1 MLVAKLTDYD
11 RNFIHLI
18 LRSPDLGD
26 GWRQVSSVAWP
37 LIDRFQSDALIEKD
51 EVNLLV
57 RLTEKGDTVAE
68 YVA

>member
-37 LIDRFQSDALIEKD
+37 LIDRLQSDALIEKD
-51 EVNLLV
+51 EVNLRV